1 MIFYR
6 IYSDTIITMEKKDLF
21 IQKIQKMFGPK
32 HVRILQHMY
41 TRPPKTFRVNTTL
54 INLNDALR
62 ELKKQRF
69 LIKPGPLKNS
79 FIVLREPEGKR
90 LSETSL
96 VNEGK
101 IYIQNLSSMVPVY
114 MLDPQEGERILDLCA
129 APGSKTSQMAI
140 ITKGN
145 AQIVA
150 VENNKKRVFKLEDN
164 LRRQGVKSAEVI
176 YSTGVGLEKK
186 YRLFEEYFD
195 KVLVDAPCSNEG
207 LICLTEPDTFEYW
220 NPKKPKKLA
229 KLQKKLVSSAIKMLT
244 PGGTLVYSTCT
255 FSKEENEAIVTWV
268 LSRHKNMSLLEVRKI
283 LPDGLFTGFFA
294 AKFVRLG

>member
-1 MIFYR
+1 
-6 IYSDTIITMEKKDLF
+6 MEKKDLF

-41 TRPPKTFRVNTTL
+41 TKPPTTFRVNTSL
-54 INLNDALR
+54 ISLNEALK
-62 ELKKQRF
+62 ELKKQHF

-79 FIVLREPEGKR
+79 FIVLKEPEGKK
-90 LSETSL
+90 LSHTDL
-96 VNEGK
+96 ANEGK
-101 IYIQNLSSMVPVY
+101 IYIQNLSSMVPVF

-129 APGSKTSQMAI
+129 APGSKTSQMAS
-140 ITKGN
+140 ITRGN

-164 LRRQGVKSAEVI
+164 LRRQGIKNVEVI
-176 YSTGVGLEKK
+176 YNSGVGLEKK
-186 YRLFEEYFD
+186 YNLFTEYFD
-195 KVLVDAPCSNEG
+195 KILVDAPCSNEG
-207 LICLTEPDTFEYW
+207 LICLTEPETFEYW

-229 KLQKKLVSSAIKMLT
+229 KLQKKLVASAIKMLA

-255 FSKEENEAIVTWV
+255 FSREENEAIVTWV
-268 LSRHKNMSLLEVRKI
+268 LSRFKNMTMLEVKKI

-294 AKFVRLG
+294 AKFSKLEQIE